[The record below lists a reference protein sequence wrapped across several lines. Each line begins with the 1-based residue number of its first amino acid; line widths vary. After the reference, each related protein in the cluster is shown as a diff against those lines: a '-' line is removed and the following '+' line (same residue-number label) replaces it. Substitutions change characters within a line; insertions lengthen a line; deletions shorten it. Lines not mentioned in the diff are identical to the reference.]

1 MANININSVMIGGR
15 LTHDIELNVTPTGT
29 HVTQFVVAINRM
41 KEGTD
46 FVRCVAWKQSADYL
60 DRYAHKGDAVIVEGR
75 IEVDQYQNKDGKNTT
90 VAKVVANRVTLIPK
104 NNADQQRNECRSD
117 DNPYRET
124 HENNDEEMVILSDD
138 LPF

>member
-75 IEVDQYQNKDGKNTT
+75 IEVDQYKDKIGKNTT
-90 VAKVVANRVTLIPK
+90 VTKVVANRVSLMPK
-104 NNADQQRNECRSD
+104 NNTDQHRDEHGSD
-117 DNPYRET
+117 NNLHSEE
-124 HENNDEEMVILSDD
+124 HENDGEMVIISDD

>member
-75 IEVDQYQNKDGKNTT
+75 IEVDQYKDKIGKNTT
-90 VAKVVANRVTLIPK
+90 VTKVVASRVSLMPK
-104 NNADQQRNECRSD
+104 NNTDQHRDEHRSD
-117 DNPYRET
+117 NNPHSEE
-124 HENNDEEMVILSDD
+124 HENDDEMVIISDD